1 MYKHFL
7 INYSARVL
15 QSQYL
20 IVQPPFYFDWDQVC
34 VGLLQHD
41 AASQKERV
49 IVQYGGIW
57 WWKWTGCVAVMK
69 MATDGEKKLGHKLII
84 GKYIFLSA

>member
-1 MYKHFL
+1 MYKHLL

-49 IVQYGGIW
+49 IVQYGGI
-57 WWKWTGCVAVMK
+57 
-69 MATDGEKKLGHKLII
+69 
-84 GKYIFLSA
+84 